1 MFKAGDTV
9 YLKKER
15 YVAALVLTV
24 DYQHSGGAKVQ
35 VEHKK
40 PNGAIGIVNKWVS
53 VEDVSKRKGDDND

>member
-15 YVAALVLTV
+15 YIEATVMGV
-24 DYQHSGGAKVQ
+24 DYQHSSGAKVF
-35 VEHKK
+35 VTHKK
-40 PNGAIGIVNKWVS
+40 SNGAIGIVNKWVS

>member
-1 MFKAGDTV
+1 MFKVGDTV
-9 YLKKER
+9 YLKKDR

-40 PNGAIGIVNKWVS
+40 SNGAIGIVNKWVS
-53 VEDVSKRKGDDND
+53 IDDVDRHKIE

>member
-1 MFKAGDTV
+1 MFKVGDTV

-15 YVAALVLTV
+15 YVSALILTV

-40 PNGAIGIVNKWVS
+40 SNGAIGIVNKWVS
-53 VEDVSKRKGDDND
+53 IEDVSRRKDEE